1 MYFDRNINGNK
12 DGKIL
17 VAIIESCVM
26 NEVFPFNETLLN
38 YYVQDC
44 QNITLNIMNSNYSII
59 FWFFNGKNNI
69 LWMALLWITSLG
81 LENVTIA
88 LLIVG
93 INANL
98 FLDLIICKVRLGILV
113 INTWRLIWNNSK
125 FCINY
130 HETWFYFL
138 HQCKNQW

>member
-1 MYFDRNINGNK
+1 MRHNWITTY
-12 DGKIL
+12 KIL
-17 VAIIESCVM
+17 RLE
-26 NEVFPFNETLLN
+26 FTFK
-38 YYVQDC
+38 
-44 QNITLNIMNSNYSII
+44 IMNSKYPII

-130 HETWFYFL
+130 YGTWFSFFTPMQKSVITEKRGVVIIQFQIVNCL
-138 HQCKNQW
+138 LWR